1 MLRLHHL
8 EKSRSFRILWALE
21 ELNLDYQ
28 LKYYPRQADYSGS
41 PELKKI
47 HPLGKAPVLEQDG
60 VVIAESAVI
69 LEHLQEH
76 FDTASNFKP
85 TELSAKQQYRYWM
98 HYAEGSLMPLLVMTL
113 VMEKMPTH
121 VPWPIRP
128 IAKKIGEG
136 VKTGF
141 VGARLPAHIE
151 FIEQHLAQHDY
162 FAHDFSFADIQMSF
176 PLIALQ
182 ERTGRSYP
190 KIQAYVERL
199 KQRPAYQHALQKE
212 RALEQSGKL

>member
-28 LKYYPRQADYSGS
+28 VKYYPRQADYSGS

-47 HPLGKAPVLEQDG
+47 HTLGKAPVLEHDG

-69 LEHLQEH
+69 LEHVQAQ

-85 TELSAKQQYRYWM
+85 TELSAQQQYRYWM

-136 VKTGF
+136 VKAGF

-162 FAHDFSFADIQMSF
+162 FADDFSFADIQMSF

-190 KIQAYVERL
+190 QIQAYVERL
-199 KQRPAYQHALQKE
+199 KQRPAYQRALQKE